1 MKKFLLITVLSL
13 IGISSFAQ
21 SGKSIY
27 NKYSEAEGVS
37 AVYISPAM
45 FRLMG
50 KLPDMSFSDEDIDL
64 SKVVKSLDGFYL
76 LDSENESINR
86 ELAADVR
93 KFIQGNEYELMME
106 VKDDGEV
113 VKMFTIGKGDDIT
126 GFVMLSDEKDEC
138 TFICM
143 DGHMSREMLESII
156 SKID

>member
-1 MKKFLLITVLSL
+1 MITVLSL

-50 KLPDMSFSDEDIDL
+50 KLPDMSFSDKDIDL

-126 GFVMLSDEKDEC
+126 GFVMLADEKDEC

>member
-1 MKKFLLITVLSL
+1 MITVLSL

-50 KLPDMSFSDEDIDL
+50 KLPDMSFSDKDIDL

-76 LDSENESINR
+76 LDSENESINK

-126 GFVMLSDEKDEC
+126 GFVMLADEKDEC